1 MMKGNSILFLGVMGC
16 AAVGSLAATVKGV
29 VTDISGQELPGASV
43 QLIALP
49 DSVFK
54 SFSQHNSTNAGVN
67 DSVRNGR
74 NDRTNTGVND
84 SVRIGRND
92 RTNTG
97 VNDSTRVGYLLTDV
111 DGGFEFSGLKPGR
124 YYMRLSMTGMDEV
137 GKDIEVRDSS
147 EHIDLGKVK
156 LSENSVMLG
165 EALVTAVRAAVVA
178 KQDTLE
184 FNAGSF
190 HTNPNASVE
199 DLLKKLPGVEVGS
212 DGSIT
217 SGGKSVTK
225 ILVDGKEFFADD
237 PKMATKNL
245 PSNMVDKVQ
254 VVERKS
260 ETARLTGVDD
270 GEDETVINLTVKKD
284 MNNGWFGTVSGGYG
298 TDDRYQGN
306 FNINWFKNGNQV
318 SIIGGGNN
326 INEMGFTDMG
336 RGRFRDF
343 GGNNGINS
351 TQQFGINFNVGN
363 EEKFRIGGNV
373 LYTHSDRDSR
383 SRFDTQYLFPDSVSY
398 LRGGSKTRDR
408 GHSLRAQFRMQW
420 NISEADMLDFRPE
433 FSLNMRHSELKD
445 SSILRA
451 SMADADKVNSNY
463 ALRGNRGTD
472 YTASGRLIY
481 THKFLSHP
489 GRSLSAQFNYTFS
502 NTKEKATTWNDIEYY
517 LRQEDSERLFQFLD
531 SHQWSNQLEG
541 RLTWT
546 EPLGD
551 ASNGNFLEVVYK
563 ASLRFNNADKL
574 TYDVPLGDYDPE
586 TSGLPDFRHT
596 PEGAE
601 LSQELSNRFR
611 NKFSSQELQIGYKK
625 ANSKYNLNAGVTFS
639 PSSSS
644 SEDFI
649 NPDRN
654 IDTRWVFNVAPYLRF
669 RYKFSKTSS
678 LSANY
683 RARTSQPSLTQLQ
696 PVADV
701 SDPLNIKVGNPD
713 LKPTFTQ
720 NIGVHFNNYNA
731 GTQQSIFAVAN
742 ASFALNNIVS
752 RTLTDPETGV
762 RTTTYANANGNWN
775 VFGMFMLNQP
785 FRNRKWRVM
794 ARFNGRYSSAAGYIN
809 GEFNRS
815 GNLMLSPTAGMTF
828 SSDIFQ
834 MTVNPTY
841 SFSMATS
848 TLPQQENR
856 YTHSY
861 GFDANASLYLPFG
874 LEVSS
879 DLSFSKST
887 GYSQGFDN
895 TQWLWNAQLSYS
907 VLKDKSLTFSVRAY
921 DLLGQKKN
929 VSRSVSAN
937 MITDNEYNDLRRY
950 VMFGVTWKFN
960 TLSKKAA
967 TNMPP
972 DMPSGRGMRGGGG
985 PGGGGRPPMGPPPGR

>member
-1 MMKGNSILFLGVMGC
+1 MAS
-16 AAVGSLAATVKGV
+16 AAVTAVAAVIKGDVKDSEGEGMPGV
-29 VTDISGQELPGASV
+29 AV
-43 QLIALP
+43 QLVTVP
-49 DSVFK
+49 DSVRAGYVMTDIDG
-54 SFSQHNSTNAGVN
+54 SFRFENLKPSNYHL
-67 DSVRNGR
+67 
-74 NDRTNTGVND
+74 
-84 SVRIGRND
+84 
-92 RTNTG
+92 
-97 VNDSTRVGYLLTDV
+97 LLT
-111 DGGFEFSGLKPGR
+111 
-124 YYMRLSMTGMDEV
+124 MTGMDDISKIIEIADSADTKDV
-137 GKDIEVRDSS
+137 GS
-147 EHIDLGKVK
+147 LTMT
-156 LSENSVMLG
+156 ENSVMLG
-165 EALVTAVRAAVVA
+165 EAVVTAVRAAVVA
-178 KQDTLE
+178 KEDTLE

-190 HTNPNASVE
+190 HTNPTASVE

-217 SGGKSVTK
+217 SGGKTVSK
-225 ILVDGKEFFADD
+225 ILIDGKEFFADD
-237 PKMATKNL
+237 PKMASKNL
-245 PSNMVDKVQ
+245 PSNIVEKVQ
-254 VVERKS
+254 VVDRKS

-284 MNNGWFGTVSGGYG
+284 MNNGWFGTIGGGYG
-298 TDDRYQGN
+298 TDNRYQGS

-318 SIIGGGNN
+318 SIVGGGNN

-363 EEKFRIGGNV
+363 EEKFRVGGNV

-398 LRGGSKTRDR
+398 LRGGSRTRDR

-420 NISEADMLDFRPE
+420 NITEADVLDFRPE
-433 FSLNMRHSELKD
+433 FTLNMRRSEQQD

-451 SMADADKVNSNY
+451 SIADADKVNSNF
-463 ALRGNRGTD
+463 AMRGNRGTD

-481 THKFLSHP
+481 THKFLSRP

-502 NTKEKATTWNDIEYY
+502 NTREKATTWNDIEYY
-517 LRQEDSERLFQFLD
+517 LRQDDSERLFEFLD
-531 SHQWSNQLEG
+531 SKQWSNSLEG

-551 ASNGNFLEVVYK
+551 PARGNYLEVAYK
-563 ASLRFNNADKL
+563 ASLRLNNADKI
-574 TYDVPLGDYDPE
+574 TYDVPIPEGFDPFE
-586 TSGLPDFRHT
+586 TGLTDFNSV

-601 LSQELSNRFR
+601 MSYDLSNRFR
-611 NKFSSQELQIGYKK
+611 NKFTTQELQGGYKK
-625 ANSKYNLNAGVTFS
+625 VSKSYNLNAGVTFA
-639 PSSSS
+639 PSSSE
-644 SEDFI
+644 SEDLI
-649 NPDRN
+649 NPARN

-669 RYKFSKTSS
+669 RYKFSSTSS

-701 SDPLNIKVGNPD
+701 SDPLNITVGNPD

-720 NIGVHFNNYNA
+720 NLGIHYNNYNTS
-731 GTQQSIFAVAN
+731 TQQSIFAVAN
-742 ASFALNNIVS
+742 ASFALNNVVS

-785 FRNRKWRVM
+785 LRNRKWRVM
-794 ARFNGRYSSAAGYIN
+794 ARFNGRYASNAGYID

-815 GNLMLSPTAGMTF
+815 GNLVLSPTAGMTF
-828 SSDIFQ
+828 SSDVFQ

-841 SFSMATS
+841 SFQMATS
-848 TLPQQENR
+848 TLQLQQNR

-861 GFDANASLYLPFG
+861 GFDADASVYLPFG
-874 LEVSS
+874 LELST
-879 DLSFSKST
+879 DLSFSKTT

-907 VLKDKSLTFSVRAY
+907 VLSDKSLTFSVRAY

-937 MITDNEYNDLRRY
+937 IITDNEYNDLSRY

-960 TLSKKAA
+960 TLSKK
-967 TNMPP
+967 TGNVNMPDDLP
-972 DMPSGRGMRGGGG
+972 PMERGTRGGGQ
-985 PGGGGRPPMGPPPGR
+985 RPMGPPPGGGPGRM

>member
-1 MMKGNSILFLGVMGC
+1 MRSSSLLLLTAITGIGAMAGMSALAVTIKGNVLDSDGG
-16 AAVGSLAATVKGV
+16 G
-29 VTDISGQELPGASV
+29 LPGVAV
-43 QLIALP
+43 QLVSIA
-49 DSVFK
+49 
-54 SFSQHNSTNAGVN
+54 
-67 DSVRNGR
+67 
-74 NDRTNTGVND
+74 
-84 SVRIGRND
+84 
-92 RTNTG
+92 
-97 VNDSTRVGYLLTDV
+97 DSTRVGYVMTDADGSFKLENLKAADYNLLLT
-111 DGGFEFSGLKPGR
+111 
-124 YYMRLSMTGMDEV
+124 MTGMD
-137 GKDIEVRDSS
+137 DISKVVNIADSA
-147 EHIDLGKVK
+147 ETKDLGNMTMT
-156 LSENSVMLG
+156 ENSVMLG
-165 EALVTAVRAAVVA
+165 EAVVTAVRAAVVA

-190 HTNPNASVE
+190 HTNPTASVE

-217 SGGKSVTK
+217 SGGKTVTK

-237 PKMATKNL
+237 PKMASKNL
-245 PSNMVDKVQ
+245 PSNMVEKVQ

-284 MNNGWFGTVSGGYG
+284 MNNGWFGNISAGYG
-298 TDDRYQGN
+298 TDDRYQGS

-318 SIIGGGNN
+318 SIVGGGNN
-326 INEMGFTDMG
+326 INEMGFTDQG

-351 TQQFGINFNVGN
+351 TQQLGINFNVGN
-363 EEKFRIGGNV
+363 EDKFRIGGNV

-383 SRFDTQYLFPDSVSY
+383 SRFDTQYLFPDSISY

-408 GHSLRAQFRMQW
+408 GHSIRAQFRMQW
-420 NISEADMLDFRPE
+420 NITESDVLDFRPD
-433 FSLNMRHSELKD
+433 FSLNLRRSELQD

-451 SMADADKVNSNY
+451 SMADADKVNSSY
-463 ALRGNRGTD
+463 ALRGNRGKD
-472 YTASGRLIY
+472 YNASGRLIY
-481 THKFLSHP
+481 THKFLSRP
-489 GRSLSAQFNYTFS
+489 GRSFSAQFNYTFS
-502 NTKEKATTWNDIEYY
+502 NTRERTTTWNDIEYY
-517 LRQEDSERLFQFLD
+517 LRQDDSERLFQYLD
-531 SHQWSNQLEG
+531 SKQWSNSIEG

-551 ASNGNFLEVVYK
+551 PSRGNYLEVAYK

-574 TYDVPLGDYDPE
+574 TYDVPLSDELDPFV
-586 TSGLPDFRHT
+586 TGLPDYKSV
-596 PEGAE
+596 PEGSE
-601 LSQELSNRFR
+601 LSYDLSNRFR
-611 NKFSSQELQIGYKK
+611 NRFSTQELQVGYKK
-625 ANSKYNLNAGVTFS
+625 TTSLYNLNAGITFS
-639 PSSSS
+639 PSSSG
-644 SEDFI
+644 SEDLI

-654 IDTRWVFNVAPYLRF
+654 IDTRWVFNFAPYLRF

-683 RARTSQPSLTQLQ
+683 RARTSQPTLTQLQ

-720 NIGVHFNNYNA
+720 NIGVHFNNYNTE
-731 GTQQSIFAVAN
+731 TQQSMFAVAN

-785 FRNRKWRVM
+785 LRNRKWRVM
-794 ARFNGRYSSAAGYIN
+794 ARFNGRYASNAGYID
-809 GEFNRS
+809 GQFNRS
-815 GNLMLSPTAGMTF
+815 GNLVLSPTAGMTF

-841 SFSMATS
+841 SFQMATS
-848 TLPQQENR
+848 TLQLQGNR

-861 GFDANASLYLPFG
+861 GFDADASLYLPFG
-874 LEVSS
+874 LEVST
-879 DLSFSKST
+879 DLSFAKST

-907 VLKDKSLTFSVRAY
+907 VLKDKSLTLSVRAY

-937 MITDNEYNDLRRY
+937 MITDNEYNDLSRY
-950 VMFGVTWKFN
+950 VMFGVIWKFN
-960 TLSKKAA
+960 TLTKKVAA
-967 TNMPP
+967 NMPSDLP
-972 DMPSGRGMRGGGG
+972 PAAGPGMRR
-985 PGGGGRPPMGPPPGR
+985 PRGRTPMGPPPGRNIF

>member
-1 MMKGNSILFLGVMGC
+1 MRSSSLLLLTAITGIGAMAGMSALAVTIKGNVLDSDGG
-16 AAVGSLAATVKGV
+16 G
-29 VTDISGQELPGASV
+29 LPGVAV
-43 QLIALP
+43 QLVSIA
-49 DSVFK
+49 
-54 SFSQHNSTNAGVN
+54 
-67 DSVRNGR
+67 
-74 NDRTNTGVND
+74 
-84 SVRIGRND
+84 
-92 RTNTG
+92 
-97 VNDSTRVGYLLTDV
+97 DSTRVGYVMTDADGSFKLENLKAADYNLLLT
-111 DGGFEFSGLKPGR
+111 
-124 YYMRLSMTGMDEV
+124 MTGMD
-137 GKDIEVRDSS
+137 DISKVVNIADSA
-147 EHIDLGKVK
+147 ETKDLGNMTMT
-156 LSENSVMLG
+156 ENSVMLG
-165 EALVTAVRAAVVA
+165 EAVVTAVRAAVVA

-190 HTNPNASVE
+190 HTNPTASVE

-217 SGGKSVTK
+217 SGGKTVTK

-237 PKMATKNL
+237 PKMASKNL
-245 PSNMVDKVQ
+245 PSNMVEKVQ

-284 MNNGWFGTVSGGYG
+284 MNNGWFGNISAGYG
-298 TDDRYQGN
+298 TDDRYQGS

-318 SIIGGGNN
+318 SIVGGGNN
-326 INEMGFTDMG
+326 INEMGFTDQG

-351 TQQFGINFNVGN
+351 TQQLGINFNVGN
-363 EEKFRIGGNV
+363 EDKFRIGGNV

-383 SRFDTQYLFPDSVSY
+383 SRFDTQYLFPDSISY

-408 GHSLRAQFRMQW
+408 GHSIRAQFRMQW
-420 NISEADMLDFRPE
+420 NITESDVLDFRPD
-433 FSLNMRHSELKD
+433 FSLNLRRSELQD

-451 SMADADKVNSNY
+451 SMADANKVNSSY
-463 ALRGNRGTD
+463 ALRGNRGKD
-472 YTASGRLIY
+472 YNASGRLIY
-481 THKFLSHP
+481 THKFLSRP
-489 GRSLSAQFNYTFS
+489 GRSFSAQFNYTFS
-502 NTKEKATTWNDIEYY
+502 NTRERTTTWNDIEYY
-517 LRQEDSERLFQFLD
+517 LRQDDSERLFQYLD
-531 SHQWSNQLEG
+531 SKQWSNSIEG

-551 ASNGNFLEVVYK
+551 PSRGNYLEVAYK

-574 TYDVPLGDYDPE
+574 TYDVPLSDELDPFL
-586 TSGLPDFRHT
+586 TGLPDYKSV
-596 PEGAE
+596 PEGSE
-601 LSQELSNRFR
+601 LSYDLSNRFR
-611 NKFSSQELQIGYKK
+611 NRFSTQELQVGYKK
-625 ANSKYNLNAGVTFS
+625 TTSLYNLNAGITFS
-639 PSSSS
+639 PSSSG
-644 SEDFI
+644 SEDLI

-654 IDTRWVFNVAPYLRF
+654 IDTRWVFNFAPYLRF

-683 RARTSQPSLTQLQ
+683 RARTSQPTLTQLQ

-720 NIGVHFNNYNA
+720 NIGVHFNNYNTE
-731 GTQQSIFAVAN
+731 TQQSMFAVAN

-785 FRNRKWRVM
+785 LRNRKWRVM
-794 ARFNGRYSSAAGYIN
+794 ARFNGRYASNAGYID
-809 GEFNRS
+809 GQFNRS
-815 GNLMLSPTAGMTF
+815 GNLVLSPTAGMTF

-841 SFSMATS
+841 SFQMATS
-848 TLPQQENR
+848 TLQLQGNR

-861 GFDANASLYLPFG
+861 GFDADASLYLPFG
-874 LEVSS
+874 LEVST
-879 DLSFSKST
+879 DLSFAKST

-907 VLKDKSLTFSVRAY
+907 VLKDKSLTLSVRAY

-937 MITDNEYNDLRRY
+937 MITDNEYNDLSRY
-950 VMFGVTWKFN
+950 VMFGVIWKFN
-960 TLSKKAA
+960 TLTKKVAA
-967 TNMPP
+967 NMPSDLP
-972 DMPSGRGMRGGGG
+972 PAAGPGMRR
-985 PGGGGRPPMGPPPGR
+985 PRGRTPMGPPPGRNIF

>member
-1 MMKGNSILFLGVMGC
+1 MRSSSLLLLTAITGIGAMAGMSALAVTIKGNVLDSDGG
-16 AAVGSLAATVKGV
+16 G
-29 VTDISGQELPGASV
+29 LPGVAV
-43 QLIALP
+43 QLVSIA
-49 DSVFK
+49 
-54 SFSQHNSTNAGVN
+54 
-67 DSVRNGR
+67 
-74 NDRTNTGVND
+74 
-84 SVRIGRND
+84 
-92 RTNTG
+92 
-97 VNDSTRVGYLLTDV
+97 DSTRVGYVMTDADGSFKLENLKAADYNLLLT
-111 DGGFEFSGLKPGR
+111 
-124 YYMRLSMTGMDEV
+124 MTGMD
-137 GKDIEVRDSS
+137 DISKVVNIADSA
-147 EHIDLGKVK
+147 ETKDLGNMTMT
-156 LSENSVMLG
+156 ENSVMLG
-165 EALVTAVRAAVVA
+165 EAVVTAVRAAVVA

-190 HTNPNASVE
+190 HTNPTASVE

-217 SGGKSVTK
+217 SGGKTVTK

-237 PKMATKNL
+237 PKMASKNL
-245 PSNMVDKVQ
+245 PSNMVEKVQ

-284 MNNGWFGTVSGGYG
+284 MNNGWFGNISAGYG
-298 TDDRYQGN
+298 TDDRYQGS

-318 SIIGGGNN
+318 SIVGGGNN
-326 INEMGFTDMG
+326 INEMGFTDQG

-351 TQQFGINFNVGN
+351 TQQLGINFNVGN
-363 EEKFRIGGNV
+363 EDKFRIGGNV

-383 SRFDTQYLFPDSVSY
+383 SRFDTQYLFPDSISY

-408 GHSLRAQFRMQW
+408 GHSIRAQFRMQW
-420 NISEADMLDFRPE
+420 NITESDVLDFRPD
-433 FSLNMRHSELKD
+433 FSLNLRRSELQD

-451 SMADADKVNSNY
+451 SMADADKVNSSY
-463 ALRGNRGTD
+463 ALRGNRGKD
-472 YTASGRLIY
+472 YNASGRLIY
-481 THKFLSHP
+481 THKFLSRP
-489 GRSLSAQFNYTFS
+489 GRSFSAQFNYTFS
-502 NTKEKATTWNDIEYY
+502 NTRERTTTWNDIEYY
-517 LRQEDSERLFQFLD
+517 LRQDDSERLFQYLD
-531 SHQWSNQLEG
+531 SKQWSNSIEG

-551 ASNGNFLEVVYK
+551 PSRGNYLEVAYK

-574 TYDVPLGDYDPE
+574 TYDVPLSDELDPFV
-586 TSGLPDFRHT
+586 TGLPDYKSV
-596 PEGAE
+596 PEGSE
-601 LSQELSNRFR
+601 LSYDLSNRFR
-611 NKFSSQELQIGYKK
+611 NRFSTQELQVGYKK
-625 ANSKYNLNAGVTFS
+625 TTSLYNLNAGITFS
-639 PSSSS
+639 PSSSG
-644 SEDFI
+644 SEDLI

-654 IDTRWVFNVAPYLRF
+654 IDTRWVFNFAPYLRF

-683 RARTSQPSLTQLQ
+683 RARTSQPTLTQMQ

-720 NIGVHFNNYNA
+720 NIGVHFNNYNTE
-731 GTQQSIFAVAN
+731 TQQSMFAVAN

-785 FRNRKWRVM
+785 LRNRKWRVM
-794 ARFNGRYSSAAGYIN
+794 ARFNGRYASNAGYID
-809 GEFNRS
+809 GQFNRS
-815 GNLMLSPTAGMTF
+815 GNLVLSPTAGMTF

-841 SFSMATS
+841 SFQMATS
-848 TLPQQENR
+848 TLQLQGNR

-861 GFDANASLYLPFG
+861 GFDADASLYLPFG
-874 LEVSS
+874 LEVST
-879 DLSFSKST
+879 DLSFAKST

-907 VLKDKSLTFSVRAY
+907 VLKDKSLTLSVRAY

-937 MITDNEYNDLRRY
+937 MITDNEYNDLSRY
-950 VMFGVTWKFN
+950 VMFGVIWKFN
-960 TLSKKAA
+960 TLTKKVAA
-967 TNMPP
+967 NMPSDLP
-972 DMPSGRGMRGGGG
+972 PAAGPGMRR
-985 PGGGGRPPMGPPPGR
+985 PRGRTPMGPPPGRNIF

>member
-1 MMKGNSILFLGVMGC
+1 MRSSSLLLLTAITGIGAMAGMSALAVTIKGNVLDSDGG
-16 AAVGSLAATVKGV
+16 G
-29 VTDISGQELPGASV
+29 LPGVAV
-43 QLIALP
+43 QLVSIA
-49 DSVFK
+49 
-54 SFSQHNSTNAGVN
+54 
-67 DSVRNGR
+67 
-74 NDRTNTGVND
+74 
-84 SVRIGRND
+84 
-92 RTNTG
+92 
-97 VNDSTRVGYLLTDV
+97 DSTRVGYVMTDADGSFKLENLKPADYNLLLT
-111 DGGFEFSGLKPGR
+111 
-124 YYMRLSMTGMDEV
+124 MTGMD
-137 GKDIEVRDSS
+137 DISKVVNIADSA
-147 EHIDLGKVK
+147 ETKDLGNMTMT
-156 LSENSVMLG
+156 ENSVMLG
-165 EALVTAVRAAVVA
+165 EAVVTAVRAAVVA

-190 HTNPNASVE
+190 HTNPTASVE

-217 SGGKSVTK
+217 SGGKTVTK

-237 PKMATKNL
+237 PKMASKNL
-245 PSNMVDKVQ
+245 PSNMVEKVQ

-284 MNNGWFGTVSGGYG
+284 MNNGWFGNISAGYG
-298 TDDRYQGN
+298 TDDRYQGS

-318 SIIGGGNN
+318 SIVGGGNN
-326 INEMGFTDMG
+326 INEMGFTDQG

-351 TQQFGINFNVGN
+351 TQQLGINFNVGN
-363 EEKFRIGGNV
+363 EDKFRIGGNV

-383 SRFDTQYLFPDSVSY
+383 SRFDTQYLFPDSISY

-408 GHSLRAQFRMQW
+408 GHSIRAQFRMQW
-420 NISEADMLDFRPE
+420 NITESDVLDFRPD
-433 FSLNMRHSELKD
+433 FSLNLRRSELQD

-451 SMADADKVNSNY
+451 SMADADKVNSSY
-463 ALRGNRGTD
+463 ALRGNRGKD
-472 YTASGRLIY
+472 YNASGRLIY
-481 THKFLSHP
+481 THKFLSRP
-489 GRSLSAQFNYTFS
+489 GRSFSAQFNYTFS
-502 NTKEKATTWNDIEYY
+502 NTRERTTTWNDIEYY
-517 LRQEDSERLFQFLD
+517 LRQDDSERLFQYLD
-531 SHQWSNQLEG
+531 SKQWSNSIEG

-551 ASNGNFLEVVYK
+551 PSRGNYLEVAYK

-574 TYDVPLGDYDPE
+574 TYDVPLSDELDPFV
-586 TSGLPDFRHT
+586 TGLPDYKSV
-596 PEGAE
+596 PEGSE
-601 LSQELSNRFR
+601 LSYDLSNRFR
-611 NKFSSQELQIGYKK
+611 NRFSTQELQVGYKK
-625 ANSKYNLNAGVTFS
+625 TTSLYNLNAGITFS
-639 PSSSS
+639 PSSSG
-644 SEDFI
+644 SEDLI

-654 IDTRWVFNVAPYLRF
+654 IDTRWVFNFAPYLRF

-683 RARTSQPSLTQLQ
+683 RARTSQPTLTQLQ

-720 NIGVHFNNYNA
+720 NIGVHFNNYNTE
-731 GTQQSIFAVAN
+731 TQQSMFAVAN

-762 RTTTYANANGNWN
+762 RTTTYANANGNWT

-785 FRNRKWRVM
+785 LRNRKWRVM
-794 ARFNGRYSSAAGYIN
+794 ARFNGRYASNAGYID
-809 GEFNRS
+809 GQFNRS
-815 GNLMLSPTAGMTF
+815 GNLVLSPTAGMTF

-841 SFSMATS
+841 SFQMATS
-848 TLPQQENR
+848 TLQLQGNR

-861 GFDANASLYLPFG
+861 GFDADASLYLPFG
-874 LEVSS
+874 LEVST
-879 DLSFSKST
+879 DLSFAKST

-907 VLKDKSLTFSVRAY
+907 VLKDKSLTLSVRAY

-937 MITDNEYNDLRRY
+937 MITDNEYNDLSRY
-950 VMFGVTWKFN
+950 VMFGVIWKFN
-960 TLSKKAA
+960 TLTKKVAA
-967 TNMPP
+967 NMPSDLP
-972 DMPSGRGMRGGGG
+972 PAAGPGMRR
-985 PGGGGRPPMGPPPGR
+985 PRGRTPMGPPPGRNIF